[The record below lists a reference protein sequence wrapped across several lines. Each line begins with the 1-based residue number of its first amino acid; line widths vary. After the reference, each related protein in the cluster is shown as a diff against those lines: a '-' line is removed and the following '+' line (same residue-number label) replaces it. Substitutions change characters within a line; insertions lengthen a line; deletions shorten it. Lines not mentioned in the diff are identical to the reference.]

1 MTEMSE
7 DENNV
12 IQDLNQNL
20 SGGNMV
26 KLLKG
31 LVLAAVVVSFTVFG
45 SIAKAADPIRIPVL
59 NWTSQIVMANVM
71 AQIFEEQGFTAELV
85 PAESASRYEAVRI
98 GDLHVAHE
106 TWESTMALPFYEAM
120 DKGGLIDAG
129 SHDLVTFEE
138 MGIPNWVIDEGLCP
152 GLPNWEALKSP
163 ECAANFATA
172 DSGGKG
178 RWLEGPYE
186 WHTDVMPNRLKGLGI
201 DDLWMVKFAGS
212 ADALWAEL
220 DAAKKEGRGTVIF
233 NWSPNF
239 TDAAGFTFIEFPP
252 YFEGCRL
259 ENGGSLETTGCGSPK
274 GWLKKA
280 AHIKFPITHPAAYKF
295 YTKMSFTA
303 PQIGLMAD
311 LVDNQGMSHA
321 DAATKFIADHRDL
334 MDLWMK

>member
-1 MTEMSE
+1 MFKLFRAIAFTATLLSFMT
-7 DENNV
+7 V
-12 IQDLNQNL
+12 
-20 SGGNMV
+20 
-26 KLLKG
+26 
-31 LVLAAVVVSFTVFG
+31 A
-45 SIAKAADPIRIPVL
+45 SISKAADPIRIPVL

-71 AQIFEEQGFTAELV
+71 AQIFEEMGHTAELV

-129 SHDLVTFEE
+129 SHDLITFEE
-138 MGIPNWVIDEGLCP
+138 MGVPNWVIEEGLCP
-152 GLPNWEALKSP
+152 GLPNWEALKDP
-163 ECAANFATA
+163 ACAANFATA
-172 DSGGKG
+172 DSDGKG

-201 DDLWMVKFAGS
+201 DDLWTVKFAGS

-220 DAAKKEGRGTVIF
+220 KAAKAEGRGTVIF

-259 ENGGSLETTGCGSPK
+259 EQGGSLETTGCGSPK

-280 AHIKFPITHPAAYKF
+280 AHIKFPLSHPDAYKF

-303 PQIGLMAD
+303 PQIGTMAD
-311 LVDNQGMSHA
+311 LVDNQGLSHA
-321 DAATKFIADHRDL
+321 DAAAKFIADNRDL
-334 MDLWMK
+334 FDLWKK

>member
-1 MTEMSE
+1 
-7 DENNV
+7 
-12 IQDLNQNL
+12 
-20 SGGNMV
+20 
-26 KLLKG
+26 
-31 LVLAAVVVSFTVFG
+31 
-45 SIAKAADPIRIPVL
+45 
-59 NWTSQIVMANVM
+59 M
-71 AQIFEEQGFTAELV
+71 AQVFEEMGYTAELV

-129 SHDLVTFEE
+129 SHNLITFEE

-152 GLPNWEALKSP
+152 GLPSWEALKDP
-163 ECAANFATA
+163 ACAANFATA
-172 DSGGKG
+172 DSDGKG

-186 WHTDVMPNRLKGLGI
+186 WHTDVMPNRLKGLGL
-201 DDLWMVKFAGS
+201 DDLWTVKFAGS

-220 DAAKKEGRGTVIF
+220 KAAKAEGRGTVIF

-239 TDAAGFTFIEFPP
+239 TDAAGFTFIDFPP

-259 ENGGSLETTGCGSPK
+259 ENGGTLETTGCGSPK

-280 AHIKFPITHPAAYKF
+280 AHIKFPLTHPSAYKF

-311 LVDNQGMSHA
+311 LVDSQGMDHA
-321 DAATKFIADHRDL
+321 AAATEFISQNRDL
-334 MDLWMK
+334 IDLWKN